1 MGNNNTPKLG
11 CGTILI
17 IILVI
22 LFLIGG
28 SGNNSSSRSTTY
40 RQTTTKT
47 SNPIRDK
54 DPEFYDYLENRYN
67 NMIKNQGNP

>member
-17 IILVI
+17 IILII
-22 LFLIGG
+22 LFLIGSSG
-28 SGNNSSSRSTTY
+28 SNSSSRSTTY
-40 RQTTTKT
+40 TPRT

-67 NMIKNQGNP
+67 NMIKNQSNP